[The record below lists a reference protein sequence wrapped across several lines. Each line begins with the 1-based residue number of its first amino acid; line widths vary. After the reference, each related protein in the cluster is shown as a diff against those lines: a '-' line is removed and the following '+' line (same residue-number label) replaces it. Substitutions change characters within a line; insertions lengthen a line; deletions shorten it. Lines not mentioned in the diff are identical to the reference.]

1 MKTNRNDFLIPGEAV
16 EACGF
21 DTASPLCFHAGPDA
35 LIVVPRDMTAMQAVN
50 AIDAL
55 TELSTTLIC
64 AILNACDRCDKSC
77 PDGCPY
83 EDVNGPE
90 ATLSDAVRR
99 EAGIPLEEK
108 LCVET
113 GDGEVRISAAGFAH
127 DLTDVPAGVRE
138 ALVRAGVC
146 QGSLEELLMDN
157 EVVVHG

>member
-1 MKTNRNDFLIPGEAV
+1 MKIDRNDFLIPGEAV

-21 DTASPLCFHAGPDA
+21 ALDAPLCFHAGPDA
-35 LIVVPRDMTAMQAVN
+35 LIVVPGDMTAMQAVN

-55 TELSTTLIC
+55 TELSTELIC
-64 AILNACDRCDKSC
+64 AILTACDRCDKGC

-83 EDVNGPE
+83 EDVTGPE
-90 ATLSDAVRR
+90 ATLSDAVRK
-99 EAGIPLEEK
+99 EAGIPPEEK
-108 LCVET
+108 LCVEA

-127 DLTDVPAGVRE
+127 DLTDVPDSVRE

-157 EVVVHG
+157 EVIVHG